1 MMAAKKQPGRF
12 TIQFSLADPQQRQ
25 VIELLNLQ
33 GRRKAVFLTNA
44 VLSYC
49 GQSVPPPV
57 SVSQLDL
64 AAIEQAVRKVLQENP
79 QQSLQMMTTTR
90 NIERSVRL
98 KEVLEVE
105 NTPQEAELPE
115 DVLSA
120 IGSII
125 DVFRGEE
132 GI

>member
-25 VIELLNLQ
+25 VIELLNHQ
-33 GRRKAVFLTNA
+33 GRRKAAFLTNA

-64 AAIEQAVRKVLQENP
+64 AAIEQVVRKVLQEHP
-79 QQSLQMMTTTR
+79 EQISQPMAEPR
-90 NIERSVRL
+90 NSPPPISP
-98 KEVLEVE
+98 KEVPPAE
-105 NTPQEAELPE
+105 NPHQETELPE
-115 DVLSA
+115 DVLGA
-120 IGSII
+120 ISDMI
-125 DVFRGEE
+125 DAFRTPSF
-132 GI
+132 

>member
-12 TIQFSLADPQQRQ
+12 TIQFSLADPQQRR
-25 VIELLNLQ
+25 VIELLNHQ
-33 GRRKAVFLTNA
+33 GRRKAAFLTNA

-49 GQSVPPPV
+49 GQGVPPPV

-64 AAIEQAVRKVLQENP
+64 TAIEQAVRKVLQENP
-79 QQSLQMMTTTR
+79 GQVLQPMAEPKSR
-90 NIERSVRL
+90 PALICP
-98 KEVLEVE
+98 KEEPVVE
-105 NTPQEAELPE
+105 NLPQESDLPE